1 MKKTIRKCVCIILS
15 LFLLWGGILP
25 ATIPLQ
31 AKAYLTNAEMAANEK
46 IIYDY
51 CTQVMGYNVAVSVA
65 ILANVERECDFDPE
79 CWGDNGQA
87 YGIFQWNY
95 RRENLMNWCTSQG
108 LDASDINAQLA
119 FFRHELTGKDTYA
132 SSGYYNKVNTKLK
145 SFPDTAQ
152 GAYDAAY
159 YFAEVYEGCMSSD
172 WSVRAV
178 LARDT
183 YWPKYSKIV
192 DPTVTKP
199 LANEELNPASPGN
212 LIWNSVPNAQ
222 SYRYTISRVD
232 TSGTVLK
239 TVANNVLVSA
249 SVTSV
254 SLLQSSNANL
264 KEALQAG
271 SRYCVKVVAY
281 SDASGSKALGSGTT
295 LYFTTSVV
303 RLVSPTLSTPSI
315 IPTKYSTHYAGTYGG
330 TVSAQGS
337 LNVVWTSTGNYYTYN
352 VRVLSGS
359 PNPSRANE
367 AGKDLYATD
376 QTRTVN
382 SLSLSAD
389 VLSQYPGTWIRLKIV
404 AHSNTAG
411 EESSLPVYYYFRR
424 DQAIA
429 GYTVSFDATGG
440 KLSSYSQ
447 FVLKNE
453 SIKMPSATYD
463 PCYVNY
469 IPNGGRCMPAL
480 QSFTPVNTG
489 WTTVAYGTDVMYTTG
504 ASYPFSTDT
513 KLYAVWT
520 ATVKLST
527 EVPVRSG
534 YTFKGWQ
541 YQSANGAEV
550 LQPGA
555 SIALTGEITDIY
567 VSAVWERNY
576 KEPVIE
582 SVYLVG
588 LPEQILYLVGD
599 VLDTR
604 GLQVKAIY
612 SDGSTAI
619 ISQGLI
625 ISAPSLENSGAYN
638 VTVNCEGQILTY
650 VIYVFVNKDTL
661 LIEAGDVNFDGTVNS
676 GDARYVLRASVGLEV
691 ANADITKIGD
701 VNGDEKLDAGDA
713 RLVLRAS
720 LGLEDVSE
728 WPMYQFRLTN

>member
-1 MKKTIRKCVCIILS
+1 M
-15 LFLLWGGILP
+15 LP
-25 ATIPLQ
+25 AIVPMQ
-31 AKAYLTNAEMAANEK
+31 ATAISNAQAAANEK

-65 ILANVERECDFDPE
+65 ILANVERECDFDPG
-79 CWGDNGQA
+79 CWGDNGNA

-95 RRENLMNWCTSQG
+95 RRNNLINWCSKQG
-108 LDASDINAQLA
+108 LDYTDINAQLA
-119 FFRHELTGKDTYA
+119 FFRHELTGKDTY
-132 SSGYYNKVNTKLK
+132 SSDGYYNKVHTKLR
-145 SFPDTAQ
+145 SYPDTAQ

-192 DPTVTKP
+192 DPTVTSP
-199 LANEELNPASPGN
+199 ANGSEINANSPGS
-212 LIWNSVPNAQ
+212 LTWGAVPNAL
-222 SYRYTISRVD
+222 SYRYTIALVNNSNAVQ
-232 TSGTVLK
+232 K
-239 TVANNVLVSA
+239 TIANNVLVSA

-254 SLLQSSNANL
+254 SLLKSNNANL
-264 KEALQAG
+264 QEALQSG
-271 SRYCVKVVAY
+271 SRYSVKVVAY
-281 SDASGSKALGSGTT
+281 SDASGTKAIGSGTT
-295 LYFTTSVV
+295 LYFTTSVK
-303 RLVSPTLSTPSI
+303 RLDVPRLSSPAV

-330 TVSAQGS
+330 TVSSQGS

-352 VRVLSGS
+352 VRILSDS

-367 AGKDLYATD
+367 NGKDLYATD

-382 SLSLSAD
+382 SLSLTSEL
-389 VLSQYPGTWIRLKIV
+389 LSQYPGKWIRLKIV

-411 EESSLPVYYYFRR
+411 EQSSLPVYYYFQR
-424 DQAIA
+424 DQQIA

-453 SIKMPSATYD
+453 SVKMPTAEYD

-480 QSFTPVNTG
+480 QSFKPVNTG
-489 WTTVAYGTDVMYTTG
+489 WTTVPYGGSVMYTTG

-555 SIALTGEITDIY
+555 TITLTGEITDIY

-650 VIYVFVNKDTL
+650 VIYVFVSKDTL
-661 LIEAGDVNFDGTVNS
+661 LVEAGDVNFDGAVNS

-691 ANADITKIGD
+691 ANATIVMIGD
-701 VNGDEKLDAGDA
+701 VNKDGMLDAGDA
-713 RLVLRAS
+713 RLILRAS
-720 LGLEDVSE
+720 LGLEDVSK
-728 WPMYQFRLTN
+728 WPIYQFQLDN